1 MLHVRIIT
9 PEGLYREMD
18 VDSIQAVSTEGQFGL
33 LPNHM
38 PFIASLATGKLSL
51 IEQDVTHDY
60 AVSGGVLHLLRNQV
74 NILADVI
81 ESKNEI
87 NLERALEAKARA
99 EAILKDIQDEHQ
111 RKNAEIALMRALN
124 RINVK
129 GE

>member
-18 VDSIQAVSTEGQFGL
+18 VDRIQAVSTEGQFGL

-38 PFIASLATGKLSL
+38 PFIASLVTDKLSL
-51 IEQDVTHDY
+51 VEQDFTHEY
-60 AVSGGVLHLLRNQV
+60 AISGGVLHLLRNQV
-74 NILADVI
+74 NILVDVI

-99 EAILKDIQDEHQ
+99 EAILKEAVSDHE
-111 RKNAEIALMRALN
+111 RRSAEIALMRAIN